1 MRKCLFLIVMLPAF
15 LWAAGAS
22 GDLRSRI
29 AELEAR
35 FLAPCCWAEPVSTH
49 RSDVALQMKAEIARW
64 VAEGRSDREI
74 IDTYRQQYGARILV
88 EPEGAQFWWMNII
101 PWVVLLLGLTFT
113 VWLLRRMAAR
123 RPQPKPASGP
133 DLPTNEDWDI

>member
-1 MRKCLFLIVMLPAF
+1 
-15 LWAAGAS
+15 
-22 GDLRSRI
+22 
-29 AELEAR
+29 
-35 FLAPCCWAEPVSTH
+35 
-49 RSDVALQMKAEIARW
+49 VALQMKAEIARW

-101 PWVVLLLGLTFT
+101 PWVVLLLGLAFT

-133 DLPTNEDWDI
+133 DLPPNEDWDI